1 MVVVPKEVRLVFD
14 FLKKIFST
22 EGGQKDP
29 VCGMGVDPK
38 KTSHHVV
45 FAQKDYYFCSSS
57 CQGQFEGNPQSFIDH
72 Q

>member
-1 MVVVPKEVRLVFD
+1 M
-14 FLKKIFST
+14 
-22 EGGQKDP
+22 EGGEKLVKDP